1 MSKVPLCD
9 AKGIRKGDFELP
21 DALLETRHGR
31 KAVYEV
37 VVAQRAAQR
46 AGTASTRKRG
56 EVSGGGAKPW
66 RQKGTGRAR
75 VGSIRSPIWRGGGVV
90 FGPKPRDY
98 AVKISAKKRLLAL
111 RRVLGDKAESG
122 RFFMIEKFDLAEPR
136 TRQIVSVLRTMG
148 VRGSCL
154 LVDERVSR
162 PLMLAVRN
170 LSGVDV
176 ALADSVCVYELLR
189 YATVIFSRN
198 GWARMEQRIESGL
211 RRVP

>member
-21 DALLETRHGR
+21 DALLETRHHR
-31 KAVYEV
+31 EVIYEV
-37 VVAQRAAQR
+37 VVAQRAARR

-75 VGSIRSPIWRGGGVV
+75 VGSVRSPIWRGGGVV

-98 AVKISAKKRLLAL
+98 AAKIPAKKRLLAL
-111 RRVLGDKAESG
+111 RRVLGDKVESG
-122 RFFMIEKFDLAEPR
+122 RFFVIEKFDLAEPR

-148 VRGSCL
+148 VKGACL
-154 LVDERVSR
+154 LVDEQVNR
-162 PLMLAVRN
+162 PLKLAVRN
-170 LSGVDV
+170 VSGVEV
-176 ALADSVCVYELLR
+176 APADGVCVYDLLC
-189 YATVIFSRN
+189 YPTVIFSRT
-198 GWARMEQRIESGL
+198 GWARMQQRIENGL
-211 RRVP
+211 RRAT